1 VEVVLSSLLVP
12 TSISVATKF
21 KLSFLH
27 SLGHT
32 MTHSAPQNI
41 VIIGGGIAGVSTAY
55 YLSISPNR
63 PANTQITLV
72 EECKIAA
79 GASGYSG
86 GFLAKDW
93 HGSATSSLAEMSYD
107 LHAKLAKEFEGG
119 KNWGYRAV
127 DTLVSILDTG
137 RYTS

>member
-1 VEVVLSSLLVP
+1 MS
-12 TSISVATKF
+12 
-21 KLSFLH
+21 H
-27 SLGHT
+27 Q
-32 MTHSAPQNI
+32 APQNI

-63 PANTQITLV
+63 PATTSITLV

-93 HGSATSSLAEMSYD
+93 HGSATSSLAAMSYD
-107 LHAKLAKEFEGG
+107 LHAKLAEENEGG
-119 KNWGYRAV
+119 KNWGYRTV
-127 DTLVSILDTG
+127 DTLVSESQQNNP
-137 RYTS
+137 R